1 MLNEINKTDRPG
13 LLMKIETTK
22 RDCFFFNHI
31 GQQMFPVQ
39 GGPNYDI

>member
-1 MLNEINKTDRPG
+1 MLNGINKTDGPG
-13 LLMKIETTK
+13 LKMKIETTK
-22 RDCFFFNHI
+22 RDFFFFNYI